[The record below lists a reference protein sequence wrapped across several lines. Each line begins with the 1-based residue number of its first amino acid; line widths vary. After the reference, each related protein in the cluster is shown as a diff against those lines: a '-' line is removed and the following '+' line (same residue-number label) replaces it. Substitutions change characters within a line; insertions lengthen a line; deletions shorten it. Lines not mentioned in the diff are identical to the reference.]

1 MCGRFALNQTPEK
14 VRHWFDYA
22 ETPNFPARY
31 NIAPTQPIA
40 IVRAD
45 SAGARHFALVRWGL
59 IPSWVKDPADFS
71 LLINARAETAI
82 EKPSFRNP
90 MRHGRCLVPASGFYE
105 WRRPASGPKQ
115 AYWVQPRDGGL
126 VAFAG
131 LWETWFAPDGSDIE
145 TGAILTVEANAAI
158 AQIHN
163 RMPAVIAREDFDTWL
178 DTATVPP
185 RKAKDLLKPAP
196 EDLFEAIP
204 VSNRVNAVANDDVGL
219 QERAAAQEPEVK
231 PAPVKPKR
239 APKRQDPPDDGQ
251 MSLL

>member
-1 MCGRFALNQTPEK
+1 MCGRFALRQTPEE
-14 VRHWFDYA
+14 VRRWFDYA

-115 AYWVQPRDGGL
+115 AYWVQPRDHGL

-145 TGAILTVEANAAI
+145 TGAILTVDANAAI

-163 RMPAVIAREDFDTWL
+163 RMPAVIAREDFGTWL
-178 DTATVPP
+178 DTANVPP
-185 RKAKDLLKPAP
+185 KKAKELLKPAP

-204 VSNRVNAVANDDVGL
+204 VSNRVNAVANSGPEL
-219 QERAAAQEPEVK
+219 QERAEEVVETVKQK
-231 PAPVKPKR
+231 PVAKKTSAKPK
-239 APKRQDPPDDGQ
+239 APPDDGQ